1 MTIQTSQKANLSFRA
16 ETKSPGG
23 HSSMPIRDN
32 AIYRLSAGLSRLSD
46 HDLPCRFN
54 ETTRTYFE
62 RSAAAEHGSIAAD
75 MRAVAKDPPDLE
87 AARRLAAASPY
98 YNSILRTTCVATRM
112 EAGHADNALP
122 QTARATINC
131 RIFPGDTLEFIR
143 GALAEILDDPQI
155 SLTPMGSGQ
164 AGPASLLL
172 PEVMVPVER
181 ISAEM

>member
-1 MTIQTSQKANLSFRA
+1 
-16 ETKSPGG
+16 
-23 HSSMPIRDN
+23 
-32 AIYRLSAGLSRLSD
+32 
-46 HDLPCRFN
+46 
-54 ETTRTYFE
+54 
-62 RSAAAEHGSIAAD
+62 
-75 MRAVAKDPPDLE
+75 
-87 AARRLAAASPY
+87 
-98 YNSILRTTCVATRM
+98 M